1 MGRGISQDQA
11 LDQRIVT
18 HANKAPVRIACFGDS
33 LTEGYGLR
41 PDEALPAILEE
52 MLREKGIRTTCLN
65 YGVSG
70 DTSGDGLARIGNVIE
85 SAPDAVVLE
94 FGANDCFVGELVEN
108 IRHNITTIIET
119 LLDQKLP
126 ILLVG
131 IAALADFDPDYK
143 AEFDLLFQEL
153 ADKYNLPLF
162 PDILS
167 CYFGNSDMMLMD
179 GMHPSEQGVRAIAR
193 GLLPQVKELAIGIKD

>member
-1 MGRGISQDQA
+1 M
-11 LDQRIVT
+11 T
-18 HANKAPVRIACFGDS
+18 HTIKAPVRIACFGDS

-52 MLREKGIRTTCLN
+52 MLREEGIRVTCLN

-70 DTSGDGLARIGNVIE
+70 DTSGDGLARINNVIE
-85 SAPDAVVLE
+85 SAPDTVVLE
-94 FGANDCFVGELVEN
+94 FGANDSFVGELVEN
-108 IRHNITTIIET
+108 IRRNLTTIIET
-119 LLDQKLP
+119 LLDRKLP

-179 GMHPSEQGVRAIAR
+179 GMHPNEQGVRAIAR
-193 GLLPQVKELAIGIKD
+193 DLLPQVKELATIATA